1 MHCLKIHSKVKEEE
15 KPKFGE
21 YESPLF
27 YSMYEIFLLGFFFNE
42 NKLCD
47 PGVGTVGGES
57 RLQRVIRDRGDTS
70 ALKPVLGRGGGL
82 GAHSPSRK
90 DHLSLMLHGN
100 NAQEE
105 ASSWQGAPARWVS
118 PSLILSFFLPLTHRE
133 SVKFPS

>member
-1 MHCLKIHSKVKEEE
+1 MHCLKIHSKVKEED

-21 YESPLF
+21 SESPLF

-47 PGVGTVGGES
+47 PGVGAMGGES
-57 RLQRVIRDRGDTS
+57 RLQRVIRDQGDTS

-100 NAQEE
+100 NASGGSLFM
-105 ASSWQGAPARWVS
+105 AGCPCSQGA
-118 PSLILSFFLPLTHRE
+118 SLP
-133 SVKFPS
+133 P